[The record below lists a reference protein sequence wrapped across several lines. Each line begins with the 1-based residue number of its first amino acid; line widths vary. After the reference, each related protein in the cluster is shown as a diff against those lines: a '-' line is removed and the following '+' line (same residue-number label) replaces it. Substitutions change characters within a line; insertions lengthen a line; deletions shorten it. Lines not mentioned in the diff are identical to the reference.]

1 MAITKIHGI
10 KSTVNKAVE
19 YICDPAKTDEQI
31 FVSSFACAPETAALD
46 FKYTLDHARE
56 QKHENQAFHLIQAFA
71 PGEVSSEKAHAI
83 GTELADQLLKGKYSY
98 ILTTHI
104 DKGHIHNHLIFC
116 SVDNI
121 NYSHYHDCRQSY
133 RQIRKISDKLCAE
146 HGLSVIDPSGEKG
159 KTYKE
164 WSADK
169 NLESWKTQLRK
180 DINQSIKHASNYEEF
195 LAFMTANGYE
205 IENAFPDTRTDKYI
219 RFRPLGQIH
228 YVSGSTRTLGKEY
241 TRFQIQKR
249 IANKH
254 KTPAPSRSIRDL
266 INIYSD
272 PKYQENPGLQNW
284 AKRQNL
290 KTAAQTFNLMSD
302 KGITSIDELDR
313 KIASYKEQEQS
324 LNSSIHSA
332 EKQIIELAE
341 TIKYADQYI
350 ENKPYHDRYQKSH
363 DPDRYLRNHESAILL
378 FSSAEQI
385 LRQKGIDLIT
395 TNSNIIKKQYQA
407 LLADKQKLV
416 LSLKDVK
423 NELRTLE
430 QIHQNIS
437 AYTDPPD
444 HFPVDAV
451 QKISKDL

>member
-19 YICDPAKTDEQI
+19 YICDPAKTDDQI
-31 FVSSFACAPETAALD
+31 LVSSFACAPETAALD

-56 QKHENQAFHLIQAFA
+56 RKHENQAFHLIQAFA
-71 PGEVSSEKAHAI
+71 PGEVSYEKAHTI

-133 RQIRKISDKLCAE
+133 RQIRTLSDQLCVE
-146 HGLSVIDPSGEKG
+146 HGLSVIVPSGIKG
-159 KTYKE
+159 KKYKE

-195 LAFMTANGYE
+195 LSFMTANGYE
-205 IENAFPDTRTDKYI
+205 IENAFPDTKTDKYI

-228 YVSGSTRTLGKEY
+228 YVSGSTKALGKEY

-254 KTPAPSRSIRDL
+254 KISAPSRSIRDL

-302 KGITSIDELDR
+302 KSISSIEELDS
-313 KIASYKEQEQS
+313 KIASYKKQEQA
-324 LNSSIHSA
+324 LISSIRSA
-332 EKQIIELAE
+332 ESQIKELAE
-341 TIKYADQYI
+341 IIKYTDQYI
-350 ENKPYHDRYQKSH
+350 ENKPYHERYQKSH
-363 DPDRYLRNHESAILL
+363 NPDCYLRNHESAILL
-378 FSSAEQI
+378 FSGAEQI
-385 LRQKGIDLIT
+385 LRQKGIDLTTTDPDIIT
-395 TNSNIIKKQYQA
+395 KQYQA

-416 LSLKDVK
+416 LSLKNIK

-430 QIHQNIS
+430 QIHQNVT
-437 AYTDPPD
+437 AYTDLPD
-444 HFPVDAV
+444 HFPADAV
-451 QKISKDL
+451 QKLSQEI